1 MDSNNE
7 EEGEIQEITID
18 KESEKQGPTTLL
30 GTETEKE
37 GISIEESN
45 ANTSVE
51 SQRELDEKKKTRNAL
66 KGIKEILL
74 EWRSEIT
81 RRCHFI
87 CGYPD
92 QRVPRVCVYQV
103 WPGKNIFRSKEFEPM
118 RVFFFRGRMI
128 CGPDPR
134 GFILTVISIIIC
146 EWIFF
151 SYRSDV
157 SPKILAVVSIISVTL
172 SIIVLTNLFL
182 VGTRDPGIIPRNQN
196 TQLMETGTSAQS
208 KSIRRSRSRRV
219 NVNGIEIKVKYCR
232 ICEIF
237 RPPRSSHCAV
247 CDNCVDKFDH
257 HCPWTGQCIGLRNY
271 RHYLM
276 FVFSAFVF
284 FLFIF
289 VVSSWR
295 IMMKMATTNNNTLG
309 IIKHMPEIFTL
320 AIFSLMVVWFL
331 GGLLVFHGY
340 LISLNQTAH
349 ERFKQ
354 RYINSVNP
362 YDKGTR
368 ENIKEALFAKLEPSR
383 LNFRAV
389 AKPEWNSIAKALSY
403 CYSPERAKNGDAQTE
418 MQRDSCSGHN
428 IDPEIEDIEV

>member
-7 EEGEIQEITID
+7 EEEEEEKIQEITSD
-18 KESEKQGPTTLL
+18 KESENQRPTLV
-30 GTETEKE
+30 GTEAKKNR
-37 GISIEESN
+37 ISIEESN
-45 ANTSVE
+45 TSVDTE
-51 SQRELDEKKKTRNAL
+51 RELDEKEKKKNAL
-66 KGIKEILL
+66 KEIKEILL

-81 RRCHFI
+81 RRCRFN
-87 CGYPD
+87 CGYSD
-92 QRVPRVCVYQV
+92 QRVPRVRVYQV
-103 WPGKNIFRSKEFEPM
+103 WPGKN
-118 RVFFFRGRMI
+118 VFFFRGRMI

-146 EWIFF
+146 EWILF
-151 SYRSDV
+151 SYSSDV
-157 SPKILAVVSIISVTL
+157 SPKISAVVSIISVTL

-208 KSIRRSRSRRV
+208 KSTSRSRSRRV

-295 IMMKMATTNNNTLG
+295 ITMKMATTNKNTLG

-389 AKPEWNSIAKALSY
+389 VKPEWNSIAKALN
-403 CYSPERAKNGDAQTE
+403 YSSERARNEDVQTE
-418 MQRDSCSGHN
+418 MQWESCSGHN
-428 IDPEIEDIEV
+428 IDPEIEEIKV